1 VLRFLSLA
9 APISSVKNGQPLTTL
24 PIKKVAI
31 VQSNYIPWKG
41 YFDLINLVD
50 EFVLFDDM
58 QYTRRD
64 WRNRNLIKTR
74 DGLKWLTIPVA
85 VKGNYFQSIKDTR
98 VSDPGWA
105 RRHWESIVHNYA
117 KATHFAAYRELFEG
131 LYLGS
136 QESFLSQINYAFLT
150 AICKIL
156 DINTRISWS
165 EDYASVEGKTERLV
179 SICKQAGATTYISGP
194 AARDYIDQTL
204 FNDASISLEYID
216 YSSYPAYKQLFPPFE
231 HGVSIIDLVFNEGPD
246 APKYMKSFAR

>member
-1 VLRFLSLA
+1 M
-9 APISSVKNGQPLTTL
+9 TTL
-24 PIKKVAI
+24 PTKKVAI

-85 VKGNYFQSIKDTR
+85 VKGNYFQSIRDTR
-98 VSDPGWA
+98 ISDPTWA
-105 RRHWESIVHNYA
+105 RRHWESIVHNYSKA
-117 KATHFAAYRELFEG
+117 KHFAAYREVFEP

-136 QESFLSQINYAFLT
+136 QESSLSQINYAFLAT
-150 AICKIL
+150 ICKIL
-156 DINTRISWS
+156 GIDTRITWS
-165 EDYASVEGKTERLV
+165 EQYTLVEGKTERLV

-194 AARDYIDQTL
+194 AARDYMDETL
-204 FNDASISLEYID
+204 FNAEGISLEYID
-216 YSSYPAYKQLFPPFE
+216 YSSYPDYRQLFPPFE
-231 HGVSIIDLVFNEGPD
+231 HGVSIIDLIFNEGPD
-246 APKYMKSFAR
+246 APMYMKSFSR

>member
-1 VLRFLSLA
+1 M
-9 APISSVKNGQPLTTL
+9 
-24 PIKKVAI
+24 AI

-85 VKGNYFQSIKDTR
+85 VKGNYFQTIKDTR
-98 VSDPGWA
+98 ISDPGWA
-105 RRHWESIVHNYA
+105 RKHWESIVHSYS
-117 KATHFAAYRELFEG
+117 KAQHFAAYRELFEA
-131 LYLGS
+131 LYLES

-156 DINTRISWS
+156 GINTRITWS
-165 EDYASVEGKTERLV
+165 MEYTSVEGKTERLV
-179 SICKQAGATTYISGP
+179 NICKQAGATTYISGP
-194 AARDYIDQTL
+194 AARDYIDETL
-204 FNDASISLEYID
+204 FIAEGISLEYID
-216 YSSYPAYKQLFPPFE
+216 YSSYPDYRQLFPPFE
-231 HGVSIIDLVFNEGPD
+231 HGVSVIDLIFNEGAS
-246 APKYMKSFAR
+246 APNYMKSFSR